1 MNKGFENLK
10 KDIPLPRISQ
20 KRLNK
25 LIFFRKNGGVAER
38 LIASVLKTDV
48 LERVPGVRIPA
59 PPPFF
64 SIKN

>member
-25 LIFFRKNGGVAER
+25 LKKRRCGRAVDCI
-38 LIASVLKTDV
+38 S
-48 LERVPGVRIPA
+48 LE
-59 PPPFF
+59 
-64 SIKN
+64 N